1 MDLDAENFQPEVL
14 ECELPVLVDFWSQTC
29 PHCLKL
35 APQFDAARDQH
46 GEQVK
51 FVKVSVQD
59 ARPLF
64 SEYRVSAVPTM
75 ILFLDGNEIAR
86 RQGAASADEII
97 EWLSEQME

>member
-1 MDLDAENFQPEVL
+1 MDLDAESFGSEVL

-35 APQFDAARDQH
+35 APQFDAAREQH

-51 FVKVSVQD
+51 FVKVAVQD

-64 SEYRVSAVPTM
+64 SEYKISAVPTL
-75 ILFLDGNEIAR
+75 ILFLNGNEVAR
-86 RQGAASADEII
+86 RQGAASAEEIG
-97 EWLSEQME
+97 EWLAENMG